1 MKLNN
6 FFKETFHLITSLV
19 GIFCSSQKNFFFH
32 QLVVIPTIINGSLRY
47 IIKNK
52 RDNLPFDYNKMT
64 ILVGTSMVVG
74 YGAIACKNYID
85 GKSEDVPRLVELGLD
100 VLAVVTPSLSLLTQ
114 YNHYQSK
121 KHEQAVPISQ
131 DAGIIRC
138 DNNVTSTTLQFTK
151 NQRSLYK

>member
-19 GIFCSSQKNFFFH
+19 GMFCSSQKNFFFH
-32 QLVVIPTIINGSLRY
+32 QLVVSFTILNGSLRY

-64 ILVGTSMVVG
+64 VLAGTSMVVG

-85 GKSEDVPRLVELGLD
+85 NEPENIPQFVETGLD
-100 VLAVVTPSLSLLTQ
+100 FLAAVTPSLSLLSTYNNYVSQNRELLVPETQ
-114 YNHYQSK
+114 DKN
-121 KHEQAVPISQ
+121 IM
-131 DAGIIRC
+131 C
-138 DNNVTSTTLQFTK
+138 DNNIDLKDLKTLKLKLQ
-151 NQRSLYK
+151 